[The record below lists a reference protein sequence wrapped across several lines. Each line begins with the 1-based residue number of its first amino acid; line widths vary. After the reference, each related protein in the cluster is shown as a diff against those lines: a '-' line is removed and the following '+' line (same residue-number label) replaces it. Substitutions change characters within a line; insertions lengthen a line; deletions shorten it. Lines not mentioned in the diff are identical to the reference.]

1 MAEDLNRFSVTMPQD
16 LSLKLD
22 KLVARRGNGA
32 NRSEVIRDLVRDAI
46 QEDEIQVPDTLVMGT
61 LTIMY
66 NHHANNLTDTLHD
79 IQHDFCD
86 FIISTTHVHVDERTC
101 LEVII
106 LKGENEVVRLIAD
119 KILGT
124 KGVEHGKLVLT
135 TTEDK

>member
-1 MAEDLNRFSVTMPQD
+1 MAEELNRFSVTMPTD
-16 LSLKLD
+16 LCIKLD
-22 KLVARRGNGA
+22 KLAARRGNRV

-46 QEDEIQVPDTLVMGT
+46 QEDETEVPDVPVMAT

-66 NHHANNLTDTLHD
+66 DHHANNLTDELHE

-86 FIISTTHVHVDERTC
+86 YIVSTTHVHVNEHKC

-106 LKGENEVVRLIAD
+106 MRGENEVVRLISD
-119 KILGT
+119 RILGT

-135 TTEDK
+135 VMEK